1 MQELITVA
9 DRIEGNTVVC
19 IDDNT
24 MTVRHLSHIDYPFIA
39 EGDVL
44 KILLDGE
51 TVTRIT
57 PLKDETIRRK
67 EEMSTQLHKLFSR
80 SKKK

>member
-9 DRIEGNTVVC
+9 DRIEGDTVVC
-19 IDDNT
+19 IDDGT
-24 MTVRHLSHIDYPFIA
+24 MTVRHIFHKDYPFIA

-51 TVTRIT
+51 KVTQIT

-67 EEMSTQLHKLFSR
+67 EEMSARLHKLFSR